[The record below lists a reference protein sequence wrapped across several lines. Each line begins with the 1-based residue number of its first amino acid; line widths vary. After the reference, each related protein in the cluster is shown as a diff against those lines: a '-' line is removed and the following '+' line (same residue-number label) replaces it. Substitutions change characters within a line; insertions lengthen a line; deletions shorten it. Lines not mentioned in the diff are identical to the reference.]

1 MTDKEIME
9 ILARALEAFDR
20 RREEAGNPALFRYE
34 ERVLIDRQLRRVET
48 ATRVACGDRRLP

>member
-20 RREEAGNPALFRYE
+20 RREESGDPTLFQHE
-34 ERVLIDRQLRRVET
+34 DQCAES
-48 ATRVACGDRRLP
+48 CGA

>member
-20 RREEAGNPALFRYE
+20 RREESGDPTLFQNE
-34 ERVLIDRQLRRVET
+34 ERIMIDRQLRRVET